1 MPLTLALAPPAH
13 CLVGKGPAQR
23 GPQVAARIRDDDR
36 IFGIV
41 LRPVVSAEEEQ
52 NVYGH
57 ACASYTRHI

>member
-1 MPLTLALAPPAH
+1 
-13 CLVGKGPAQR
+13 
-23 GPQVAARIRDDDR
+23 
-36 IFGIV
+36 V